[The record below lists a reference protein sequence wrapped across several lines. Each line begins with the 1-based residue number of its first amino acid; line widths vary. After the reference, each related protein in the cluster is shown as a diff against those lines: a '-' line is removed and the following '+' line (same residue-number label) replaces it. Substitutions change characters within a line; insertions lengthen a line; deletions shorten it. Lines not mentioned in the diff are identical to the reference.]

1 MNAFVRLS
9 LAALMVCALAST
21 LGAKPAPKAPKPP
34 IPSGPLYFFN
44 IQLDPRYQIVGV
56 GPLTAQQAAT
66 ANCYCFTYDA
76 HGKIQRIE
84 FDRAG
89 VPMSDPFFRAARIDF
104 EYAPGVEHRWYR
116 DGYGQPVT
124 NLNGVEGEDL
134 TLNSA
139 GYPTQVTNRDG
150 AGGAM
155 RDFTGVMRVDR
166 TLDSQ
171 NRVVRGRRTGLLGIY
186 IRDND
191 GLFETRTIYDNQNR
205 TVEYDNYDSSGQ
217 PLADDDGVASVRTT
231 YAVLPEG
238 TQVTK
243 SYFDAS
249 GQPTEEKTTGIHERQ
264 SLYDPRGF
272 LLSEAYFDVNNAPTI
287 DFTTGI
293 HEHRYVY
300 DDRGNQT
307 SEEFFGTDGQ
317 PKNHLAL
324 GYARQTYRYD
334 DKNRVSEKS
343 FVGDDGLPQVIPS
356 VGAAVIRQE
365 YDNQGNIVRRQFFDG
380 QGSPSLHATYNVP
393 AIRIQVKG
401 DTTTVMLRDANDNPA
416 TNPIN
421 GYSSFSYKT
430 HTDQPLTRHNLYYDQ
445 NGRPMSYFRIA
456 VIRPHIYA
464 LRHDRGMRRNAHFG
478 IIAAGIGALIAMFL
492 ALRKASYTKRRK
504 IYVPSPF
511 ERFLGWFSIFAIIEG
526 GLRFIITVYWAWV
539 GYQNGRMSWY
549 VYAIEAIVIIFFAY
563 RLPRMRVTM
572 RVLNISRDDMHKL
585 VRDYFAKAQLKPEY
599 REARDLYRTYPF
611 SVRIVYF
618 ASKAHAY
625 LKLRYRHREGRD
637 LMRGFAQYVRLQVGT
652 MQAPLRSPAIALYYP
667 CVALVYFI
675 FAFTAFYTFV
685 QMVKP

>member
-249 GQPTEEKTTGIHERQ
+249 GQPTEEKTTGIH
-264 SLYDPRGF
+264 
-272 LLSEAYFDVNNAPTI
+272 
-287 DFTTGI
+287 
-293 HEHRYVY
+293 
-300 DDRGNQT
+300 
-307 SEEFFGTDGQ
+307 
-317 PKNHLAL
+317 
-324 GYARQTYRYD
+324 
-334 DKNRVSEKS
+334 
-343 FVGDDGLPQVIPS
+343 
-356 VGAAVIRQE
+356 
-365 YDNQGNIVRRQFFDG
+365 
-380 QGSPSLHATYNVP
+380 
-393 AIRIQVKG
+393 
-401 DTTTVMLRDANDNPA
+401 
-416 TNPIN
+416 
-421 GYSSFSYKT
+421 
-430 HTDQPLTRHNLYYDQ
+430 
-445 NGRPMSYFRIA
+445 
-456 VIRPHIYA
+456 
-464 LRHDRGMRRNAHFG
+464 
-478 IIAAGIGALIAMFL
+478 
-492 ALRKASYTKRRK
+492 
-504 IYVPSPF
+504 
-511 ERFLGWFSIFAIIEG
+511 
-526 GLRFIITVYWAWV
+526 
-539 GYQNGRMSWY
+539 
-549 VYAIEAIVIIFFAY
+549 
-563 RLPRMRVTM
+563 
-572 RVLNISRDDMHKL
+572 
-585 VRDYFAKAQLKPEY
+585 
-599 REARDLYRTYPF
+599 
-611 SVRIVYF
+611 
-618 ASKAHAY
+618 
-625 LKLRYRHREGRD
+625 
-637 LMRGFAQYVRLQVGT
+637 
-652 MQAPLRSPAIALYYP
+652 
-667 CVALVYFI
+667 
-675 FAFTAFYTFV
+675 
-685 QMVKP
+685 